1 MSNKWFKVDGD
12 GSGSI
17 DFPEFLQLIAG
28 KMKTFSENEISIRRA
43 FRTLDK
49 DCNGYITARELK
61 EVMAKLGEKLTT
73 KEVEELVAEADTNG
87 DGRIDI
93 DEFVLMMMKN

>member
-49 DCNGYITARELK
+49 DCNGYITALK
-61 EVMAKLGEKLTT
+61 LSVILNRHLQKL
-73 KEVEELVAEADTNG
+73 
-87 DGRIDI
+87 
-93 DEFVLMMMKN
+93 